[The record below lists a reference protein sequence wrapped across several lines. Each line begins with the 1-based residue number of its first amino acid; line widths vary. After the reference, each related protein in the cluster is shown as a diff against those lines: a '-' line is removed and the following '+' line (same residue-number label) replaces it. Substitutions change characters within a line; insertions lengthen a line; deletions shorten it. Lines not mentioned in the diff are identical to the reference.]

1 MTALTAQWMKTPR
14 TWRDLMKRL
23 KGSDV
28 KGELLRLKSEG
39 HDVLQ
44 GCGFEDGNRM
54 FYWVTQS
61 RDTKKQKFREVAIGG
76 LGMHDIK
83 EFKG

>member
-1 MTALTAQWMKTPR
+1 MTALTAAWMKTPR
-14 TWRDLMKRL
+14 TLRELAKRL
-23 KGSDV
+23 KTFDV
-28 KGELLRLKSEG
+28 KPELLRLKAEG

-44 GCGFEDGNRM
+44 GQGFDCGSRT

-61 RDTKKQKFREVAIGG
+61 RDTRKQKFREVAIGQ

-83 EFKG
+83 EYEG